1 MQYRI
6 KKLKKF
12 YLKKYGTF
20 KSDYFVFGGQKPLST
35 STIDRNKKI
44 ACEKA
49 HMQEITQHEFQHID
63 ATHNFSKK

>member
-1 MQYRI
+1 M
-6 KKLKKF
+6 
-12 YLKKYGTF
+12 
-20 KSDYFVFGGQKPLST
+20 FGGQKPLST
-35 STIDRNKKI
+35 STIDRHKKI